1 MRFSILI
8 FLLIGSYFSSM
19 VACHPRIY
27 FFSASP
33 LSAGADDSIRVGWK
47 VKGTARLLLHDAAYP
62 PVAAGPLVPV
72 KLLATWENK
81 VDSVWVGA
89 SDTGFFKLTD
99 SGSLVIRNVYHGD
112 FGERLRS
119 LRLVVTKS
127 GKDSTRDAQVAYYPD
142 TASDRIGYRAVL
154 VGDSLVAEGENNSL
168 RWGNLFQIVTVAN
181 GSGRPL
187 RVSHAGISA
196 TLLAGGPPSRDFGG
210 AAVKGFWSFRAGL
223 TSEEKKNPALN
234 PTGLIVNITIKHR

>member
-1 MRFSILI
+1 MRFSVLL
-8 FLLIGSYFSSM
+8 FLLIGSCFSIM
-19 VACHPRIY
+19 EACHPRIY
-27 FFSASP
+27 FFSVSP

-62 PVAAGPLVPV
+62 PVDAWSLVPV
-72 KLLATWENK
+72 TMLASRENR
-81 VDSVWVGA
+81 VDSVWLGA
-89 SDTGFFKLTD
+89 SDTGGLKLTD

-142 TASDRIGYRAVL
+142 TASDRIGYRVVL

-168 RWGNLFQIVTVAN
+168 RWGDLFEIVTVTN

-187 RVSHAGISA
+187 RVSHAEISA
-196 TLLAGGPPSRDFGG
+196 TLLAGGPPSRDFAGS
-210 AAVKGFWSFRAGL
+210 AVKGFWSFGAGL
-223 TSEEKKNPALN
+223 TPEEKKNPALI
-234 PTGLIVNITIKHR
+234 PPGLIINITIKHR